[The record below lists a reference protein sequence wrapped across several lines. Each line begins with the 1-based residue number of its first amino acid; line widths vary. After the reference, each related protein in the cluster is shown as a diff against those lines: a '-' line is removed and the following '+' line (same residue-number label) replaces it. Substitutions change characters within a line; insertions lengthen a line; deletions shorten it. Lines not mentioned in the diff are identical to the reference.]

1 MPNTLLHKRGT
12 TKPNPSDLLVGEIAI
27 NTAEGKLFTENDSG
41 YIWEAGEL
49 LGTFSSST
57 ITYTVTVA
65 SKTSAHRYNG
75 SGSNSGYKINGVFS
89 PFLNLTP
96 GNTYRFDQSDSSN
109 SNHPLKFYLE
119 ANKTTL
125 YSTGVTINGTAGQSG
140 AYTEIT
146 ITDTTPIILHYQ
158 CGFHGY
164 MGNSVLTNSKTVNY
178 NDLQNKPSLFSG
190 NYNDLSN
197 KPSLFSGSY
206 NDLSNKPTIPTL
218 TSQLTNDAGF
228 ITTGGGGLT
237 DGDKGDIVVSNSG
250 DTLSIDS
257 GVIDNANIA
266 SNAAIA
272 GSKISPN
279 FGTQDVTSRYVYAKD
294 IFLGDV
300 SPELRFTDSDN
311 TPDYHIRLNSGI
323 LVFKDITNSVER
335 MSIQADGHIDIAGN
349 LDVGAG
355 LDVTG
360 DLTITHNIPK
370 ISLIDTD
377 NDDDFEIKN
386 QNGVFTIRDATNN
399 SNRMTIASNGQFDFE
414 GNVDCNYGL
423 DVTGNITVSGT
434 VDGVD
439 IYARD
444 TLFGGLTSSSG
455 VLSNGVTATT
465 QSAGDNSTKI
475 ATTAYTDT
483 AISNLVDSS
492 PSALNTLNE
501 LAAALGD
508 DANFST
514 TVTNSI
520 ATKMPLA
527 GGTFTGN
534 VLGSS
539 GVNIKLD
546 SNIGT
551 AGNTAYAS
559 MAGYLEFTNDYS
571 DTPRGANKIR
581 LQNDN
586 NWLAGFGISANSHD
600 IYTGGNFNFYKSN
613 STTSFTFLMGLNSSG
628 DLSIAGTVDGRDVA
642 ADGSKLDGIAT
653 GATNVTN
660 NNQLT
665 NGAGYITSADG
676 GNAATLDGIDS
687 SQFVRSDADDTLNGQ
702 YIINDSA
709 DEKLIL
715 QGSTNPIL
723 RFKEGTTNKAW
734 LQWHGTNG
742 YVVLGN
748 NEDNTGIRLDNQL
761 KVTRDGFATN
771 HQVWDAG
778 NDGAG
783 SGLDSDKLDGQQGS
797 YYLNYNNLSN
807 KPTIPTNN
815 NQLTNGAGYI
825 TSAALAGASD
835 GGNAALLDGIDSS
848 QFLRSDQDDTTS
860 GAITLKLL
868 KFVGQGG
875 NSNNTAQNYGLYQ
888 ESGAWSNPYPDL
900 VIAYHTGIKIGG
912 LNSYGGTRFYNDAP
926 ERAGATEIFSV
937 GNGDN
942 HVRVV
947 NNLYIGGNLAWHAG
961 NDGSGSGL
969 DADLLD
975 GFGSG
980 QFLRSD
986 ATDTASG
993 AITFTSHQLHL
1004 SGHYYQKF
1012 YSGTTNYIH
1021 LYPNGHSGNASVTNI
1036 RAYNGSGS
1044 DVFKITGGSSTGLKW
1059 RGYTIWTA
1067 ENDGSGS
1074 GLDADTLDGQQGSY
1088 YLNYNNLSNKPS
1100 IPAAGVPASGGTFT
1114 GDVTFSGGAS
1124 AITITG
1130 SDIGSS
1136 SSSGWTG
1143 DPGSSRLKIQAHS
1156 SRWYIVANS
1165 SANRIVQFRL
1175 NSSDKTWIATDGQI
1189 YHGSSGSGDK
1199 YWRQGN
1205 DGSGSGLDADT
1216 LDGQQGSYYS
1226 NYNNLSNKPTIP
1238 TNNNQLTNGA
1248 GYITSAN
1255 GGNAA
1260 TLDGIDSSQFLRSD
1274 TSDQMNGELNVTRNS
1289 GTTGGSAPSY
1299 SNANIELQTSS
1310 NHVPAIGFHR
1320 GGYSATTIYEYDGEL
1335 YVNPWT
1341 ARDQTGK
1348 LLTLNNLKTVDG
1360 AGSGLDADTLD
1371 GYSTNDGASNNTIVR
1386 RTASGYI
1393 FANYFNT
1400 TANDTGNG
1408 IDCKFY
1414 ASEDNYIRY
1423 IDLSSMRAVMN
1434 VSARST
1440 AFAGRENQ
1448 TTDLNYWIGSAGWGA
1463 NNFDSTVWDYGSCF
1477 FDVWSNPSGQ
1487 PSGTSHWTGVQA
1499 MHYTNGSARYGMRIT
1514 CGAGNTG
1521 LAYIQG
1527 RWNTTTYGWHKLWN
1541 ENNDGSGSGL
1551 DADLWDGNQFSSY
1564 LNQAVLTTSN
1574 PTFNQIY
1581 ANDWFRVNGADG
1593 IYWQSYGGGLQMT
1606 DTTWVRVYNSKK
1618 LYVANEIA
1626 ATSNITA
1633 YYSDERLKEKLGDID
1648 NALFKVNQIK
1658 TFYYKE
1664 NDLAKKFGFNKPD
1677 KQVGVSAQSV
1687 EKVLPEVVSL
1697 APFDYE
1703 TAEDGTIS
1711 SKSGENYKTVDY
1723 EKLVPLLI
1731 ESIKELTNKVKAL
1744 ENKCNVE

>member
-12 TKPNPSDLLVGEIAI
+12 TKPNASDLLVGEIAI

-197 KPSLFSGSY
+197 KPSLFSGDYDDLSNKPSLFSGSY

-349 LDVGAG
+349 LDVGA
-355 LDVTG
+355 
-360 DLTITHNIPK
+360 
-370 ISLIDTD
+370 
-377 NDDDFEIKN
+377 
-386 QNGVFTIRDATNN
+386 
-399 SNRMTIASNGQFDFE
+399 
-414 GNVDCNYGL
+414 GL

-783 SGLDSDKLDGQQGS
+783 SGLDADKLDGQQGS

-993 AITFTSHQLHL
+993 AITFTNNTLTL

-1074 GLDADTLDGQQGSY
+1074 GLDADTLDGNQASAFPTLSGSNSFSNSY
-1088 YLNYNNLSNKPS
+1088 NEFGNSTGSVSNNGNWNARLNLAGSQHARLDVQSVSDGIITTMYAHTGH
-1100 IPAAGVPASGGTFT
+1100 AAGRVGTM
-1114 GDVTFSGGAS
+1114 SNHKL
-1124 AITITG
+1124 ILMCN
-1130 SDIGSS
+1130 
-1136 SSSGWTG
+1136 
-1143 DPGSSRLKIQAHS
+1143 GSSRAELSTGGTLTTHQQGTI
-1156 SRWYIVANS
+1156 W
-1165 SANRIVQFRL
+1165 
-1175 NSSDKTWIATDGQI
+1175 
-1189 YHGSSGSGDK
+1189 GSS
-1199 YWRQGN
+1199 N

-1703 TAEDGTIS
+1703 TAEDGTVS

-1723 EKLVPLLI
+1723 ARLVPLLI
-1731 ESIKELTNKVKAL
+1731 ESIKELNAKVKTL
-1744 ENKCNVE
+1744 EGKN